1 VLKAKVA
8 LDPSGGLEVPMRPPY
23 MPVITERLREA
34 ATLYEKAGA
43 RSLAAEVRTLSLP
56 SLCLSNKHTRMHA
69 HTHIH
74 RHTLGRGRTH
84 MHTHKHTRTHRH
96 ALRHTLCLG
105 CVCSLLMLWP
115 MA

>member
-56 SLCLSNKHTRMHA
+56 SFVPVQQTHRDARAHA
-69 HTHIH
+69 HTQTHTWTQAH
-74 RHTLGRGRTH
+74 THAYAQTYAHTQTRTQTHTLLGVCVFPPD
-84 MHTHKHTRTHRH
+84 
-96 ALRHTLCLG
+96 AL
-105 CVCSLLMLWP
+105 
-115 MA
+115 A